1 MLSPEP
7 LVSDARGIRG
17 MVYAS
22 LKNNEFYNSKFIR
35 NSDAF
40 KSEADVIISNSNTEA
55 LADVAAKVYTH
66 NLFGSD
72 S

>member
-1 MLSPEP
+1 MP
-7 LVSDARGIRG
+7 V
-17 MVYAS
+17 